1 MRSTT
6 VEVPAT
12 GPVEATPA
20 EEFEMG
26 HAPEF
31 SAQCLIGKCGAC
43 PDPDCECTCHPD
55 FLVAPPEV
63 DDEWK
68 PR

>member
-1 MRSTT
+1 
-6 VEVPAT
+6 
-12 GPVEATPA
+12 
-20 EEFEMG
+20 MG